1 MLSVIKYEVTVMT
14 GDFPSAGTD
23 SSVFITIFGEMGDTG
38 KRWLKN
44 TENGETPFAKGNVS
58 ILSQDLSWL

>member
-1 MLSVIKYEVTVMT
+1 MT